1 MLFPFLWLLP
11 SYEAGFY
18 SAVLAGKIR
27 NRGKVRELLVHGKR
41 PRITLPVIDERLRKA
56 AGTPTRAQAFVVR
69 HLADLVRW
77 LANTRALE
85 YAILLGL
92 KHNWPSGQAIHS
104 KVRLCL

>member
-18 SAVLAGKIR
+18 SAVIAGRIR
-27 NRGKVRELLVHGKR
+27 NHGKVRELLVHGKR
-41 PRITLPVIDERLRKA
+41 PRTTLPLIDEKLRKA

-69 HLADLVRW
+69 HLAAIVRW

-92 KHNWPSGQAIHS
+92 KHNWPRGHSIHT